1 MDHGCTEE
9 SEEGS
14 GRAEA
19 TQGCQEGGCSG
30 GTGGG
35 GSEASQ
41 ASEEVG
47 DFA

>member
-14 GRAEA
+14 AE
-19 TQGCQEGGCSG
+19 GSQEGSTGC
-30 GTGGG
+30 G

-41 ASEEVG
+41 ARQEVG

>member
-14 GRAEA
+14 VEA
-19 TQGCQEGGCSG
+19 SQEGGRG
-30 GTGGG
+30 RTDG

-41 ASEEVG
+41 ARQEISA
-47 DFA
+47 FA